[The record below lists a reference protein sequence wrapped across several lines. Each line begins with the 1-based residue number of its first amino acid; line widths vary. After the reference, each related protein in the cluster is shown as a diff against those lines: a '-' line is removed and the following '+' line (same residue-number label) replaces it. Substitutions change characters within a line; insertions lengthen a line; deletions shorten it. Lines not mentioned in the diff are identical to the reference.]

1 MFGATLAP
9 PVAAKRLPR
18 RRGCRRRHF
27 NDRDRHAQFPTT
39 FAQGAERQ
47 WIGPCYG
54 RGMNEPIDTEGLVIL
69 AIVAGSI
76 APLVLLGFWLFLTF
90 S

>member
-1 MFGATLAP
+1 
-9 PVAAKRLPR
+9 
-18 RRGCRRRHF
+18 
-27 NDRDRHAQFPTT
+27 
-39 FAQGAERQ
+39 
-47 WIGPCYG
+47 
-54 RGMNEPIDTEGLVIL
+54 MNEPIDTEGLVIL